1 MKQRIMNLM
10 ARRDKRFWR
19 APSLWPRGE
28 CFIIGGGPSVK
39 HFDID
44 KLQGRRTLAVNMAFR
59 LRNWFDV
66 MFFGDCRYYAAN
78 YKELNKFAGLKVTTC
93 EQHFDKLGIKVIQR
107 KNGQNGL
114 STDQNMVWWNLS
126 SGACAINLAVHFG
139 VKRIVLLG
147 FDMQAVDGDDHWHDL
162 YLKQGAKPSKGKG
175 PYPRFMKPFAGIAA
189 ALKRVNVECV
199 IVGPTMLDVF
209 PKVKFEDAV

>member
-1 MKQRIMNLM
+1 M

-19 APSLWPRGE
+19 APLLWHRGE

-59 LRNWFDV
+59 LPKLQADV

-78 YKELNKFAGLKVTTC
+78 YKELNEFAGLKVTTC
-93 EQHFDKLGIKVIQR
+93 EQHFDKPGIKVIQR

-139 VKRIVLLG
+139 VRRIVLLG
-147 FDMQAVDGDDHWHDL
+147 FDMQSVDGDDHWHDH
-162 YLKQGAKPSKGKG
+162 YRKQGAKPFKGKG
-175 PYPRFMKPFAGIAA
+175 PFSRFMKPFPAIAT
-189 ALKRVNVECV
+189 ALKRVGVECV
-199 IVGPTMLDVF
+199 IVGPTALDVF
-209 PKVKFEDAV
+209 PVVEYEDVV